1 MKMSDVCNVNMKTIS
16 TGILPLDVAL
26 GIGGLPRGKII
37 EICGSENS
45 GKTTLALHIIAEMQ
59 RNEGT
64 AVFIDAEHALD
75 PAYTKKLGVN
85 LDKLLVSRPNTGE
98 ECLGI
103 VNSLISSGTVDM
115 IVIDSIPALAPKIE
129 FEIENT
135 IDYNFMGF
143 RARMMIRALRM
154 FTFAVKHTDI
164 VLTLPTHKCGGFMK
178 RLAVKLPLFSKAM
191 PNSPYTVA
199 RRFPLTF
206 FTFSTQNTPFQD
218 LP

>member
-164 VLTLPTHKCGGFMK
+164 VIIFINSIRK
-178 RLAVKLPLFSKAM
+178 RKKVM
-191 PNSPYTVA
+191 Y
-199 RRFPLTF
+199 
-206 FTFSTQNTPFQD
+206 
-218 LP
+218 